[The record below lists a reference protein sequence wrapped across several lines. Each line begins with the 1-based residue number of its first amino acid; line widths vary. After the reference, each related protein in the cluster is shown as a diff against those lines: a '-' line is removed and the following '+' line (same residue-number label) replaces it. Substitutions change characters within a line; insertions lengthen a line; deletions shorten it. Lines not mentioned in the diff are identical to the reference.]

1 MKRISKTEYI
11 TTIKGYVF
19 TVLKTATDLWYF
31 IPLKNKQH
39 TNIQKEMLENLV
51 SYHRSHY
58 VGKDRN
64 RLVRLIRDYINSYP
78 HNGL

>member
-1 MKRISKTEYI
+1 MKRISDTEYI
-11 TTIKGYVF
+11 TTIKGYIF
-19 TVLKTATDLWYF
+19 IVLKTANGLYYF
-31 IPLKNKQH
+31 IPFKNPNH
-39 TNIQKEMLENLV
+39 TKNQKEMLENLV

-58 VGKDRN
+58 VGKDTN